1 MKDDGK
7 RVPKWLERIQQNSWE
22 PEILLSG
29 FVVVGL
35 LQLPAYIRQAA
46 AFFRA
51 EVLGN
56 NLAGLFSGLQIAVYT
71 LVGGLIIHLFLRGV
85 WIGYVGLS
93 YAFPRGING
102 AKLKLQP
109 RFQASVD
116 RILPLE
122 KQIDRLE
129 KVCSSIFS
137 LCFFMMMCIL
147 GVLMAILTFIGF
159 VYLLD
164 FVTFGTFLRWFYSI
178 FQSNL
183 DTLINGV
190 IIFVAL
196 DFIFVGL
203 FRRNKWI
210 GRLYFPFHWL
220 IGWMTLSRFYR
231 PIYYTFATNVNRWA
245 FGSALLLFFTGTIF
259 FQRVLL
265 ATPDE
270 SLLSKTDLYS
280 RGMEHSFFSG
290 YYQDRNDAWS
300 SVRAVIPAPVV
311 SGRFLE
317 LTLKHDISFEEEIF
331 RNCGILPDSLAN
343 NEKADSIRIRC
354 VTAFYSLFINDVKYK
369 NVDWMFY
376 FYQKDKAKSLITF
389 LDTGDLDPGKH
400 ELVIKTTQ
408 DTNNQ
413 LARIIFYKE

>member
-1 MKDDGK
+1 MKDHRE

-102 AKLKLQP
+102 AKLRLQP

-116 RILPLE
+116 RIMPLE

-129 KVCSSIFS
+129 KICSSIFS

-147 GVLMAILTFIGF
+147 GVLTAILVFIGF

-164 FVTFGTFLRWFYSI
+164 LITFGTFFRWFYQV
-178 FQSNL
+178 FESNL
-183 DTLINGV
+183 DPLINGV
-190 IIFVAL
+190 LIFVAL
-196 DFIFVGL
+196 DFIFTGL
-203 FRRNKWI
+203 FRRHKWI
-210 GRLYFPFHWL
+210 ARIYFPFHWL
-220 IGWMTLSRFYR
+220 IGWITLARFYR

-245 FGSALLLFFTGTIF
+245 FGGALLLFFTGSIF
-259 FQRVLL
+259 FQRMLL
-265 ATPDE
+265 AAPDE
-270 SLLSKTDLYS
+270 SLLSRTDLYS

-290 YYQDRNDAWS
+290 YYQDRNEDWS
-300 SVRAVIPAPVV
+300 SLRAVIPAPVV

-317 LTLKHDISFEEEIF
+317 LTLKHDISLEEGIY
-331 RNCGILPDSLAN
+331 RNCGVSPDSLASRDD
-343 NEKADSIRIRC
+343 ADSIRIQC
-354 VTAFYSLFINDVKYK
+354 ANQFYRLFIDGRSYENA
-369 NVDWMFY
+369 DWMFY
-376 FYQKDKAKSLITF
+376 FYQKDKAKSLISF
-389 LDTGDLDPGKH
+389 LDTDDLEPGKH
-400 ELVIKTTQ
+400 ELVIKTAQ
-408 DTNNQ
+408 ESNNQ
-413 LARIIFYKE
+413 LARIVFYKE